1 MSEEVTREV
10 QTWDPIEWLDR
21 IINGEQTYTLQE
33 VPGNSGHYKLVPDNV
48 EVIQK
53 GTPLS
58 QSRLN
63 RMTDGISFSHNVI
76 GAIAAE
82 ALRQAGLAHK
92 NRQVDFEK
100 RFLQGEATIT
110 GTPGGYFSTTY
121 PFVLV
126 PIPAGTEHTQTNTP
140 HYDVTLCV
148 TAADDIGKVNLEVYD
163 KASNGFKVRN
173 LGSAKS
179 VSFTWTTLTQIFSK
193 GVITMRIQHVNSGTK
208 AKWKTKGT
216 ILQLT
221 VPGVEPIEIDLNE
234 ELQDVAVT
242 VDVSL
247 NSGFTALE
255 KGVGNWYV
263 ASVKIPA
270 REYDYQPTGETDDEG
285 YDILEE
291 VALDVNMRD
300 VTLCLWG
307 IPDMTQTQ
315 KESEVK

>member
-1 MSEEVTREV
+1 MNMSGLNSDGAMGQFFVG
-10 QTWDPIEWLDR
+10 DPIYVEEKNTGIVGGYWVRNVSHTFLADDAIQLDF
-21 IINGEQTYTLQE
+21 
-33 VPGNSGHYKLVPDNV
+33 D
-48 EVIQK
+48 
-53 GTPLS
+53 
-58 QSRLN
+58 LN

-179 VSFTWTTLTQIFSK
+179 VSFTWTIINTN
-193 GVITMRIQHVNSGTK
+193 IQ
-208 AKWKTKGT
+208 
-216 ILQLT
+216 
-221 VPGVEPIEIDLNE
+221 
-234 ELQDVAVT
+234 
-242 VDVSL
+242 
-247 NSGFTALE
+247 
-255 KGVGNWYV
+255 
-263 ASVKIPA
+263 
-270 REYDYQPTGETDDEG
+270 
-285 YDILEE
+285 
-291 VALDVNMRD
+291 
-300 VTLCLWG
+300 
-307 IPDMTQTQ
+307 
-315 KESEVK
+315 

>member
-1 MSEEVTREV
+1 MSEEVKREV

-33 VPGNSGHYKLVPDNV
+33 VPGNSGHYRLVPDDV

-76 GAIAAE
+76 GAVATE

-100 RFLQGEATIT
+100 RFLQGEATI
-110 GTPGGYFSTTY
+110 
-121 PFVLV
+121 
-126 PIPAGTEHTQTNTP
+126 TP

-179 VSFTWTTLTQIFSK
+179 VSFTWTIINTN
-193 GVITMRIQHVNSGTK
+193 IQ
-208 AKWKTKGT
+208 
-216 ILQLT
+216 
-221 VPGVEPIEIDLNE
+221 
-234 ELQDVAVT
+234 
-242 VDVSL
+242 
-247 NSGFTALE
+247 
-255 KGVGNWYV
+255 
-263 ASVKIPA
+263 
-270 REYDYQPTGETDDEG
+270 
-285 YDILEE
+285 
-291 VALDVNMRD
+291 
-300 VTLCLWG
+300 
-307 IPDMTQTQ
+307 
-315 KESEVK
+315 

>member
-1 MSEEVTREV
+1 MSEEVKREV
-10 QTWDPIEWLDR
+10 QTWDPVEWLDR

-126 PIPAGTEHTQTNTP
+126 PIPAGTE
-140 HYDVTLCV
+140 
-148 TAADDIGKVNLEVYD
+148 
-163 KASNGFKVRN
+163 S
-173 LGSAKS
+173 
-179 VSFTWTTLTQIFSK
+179 
-193 GVITMRIQHVNSGTK
+193 RIQRRRSTRHFAPTRRTS
-208 AKWKTKGT
+208 
-216 ILQLT
+216 
-221 VPGVEPIEIDLNE
+221 PIITRS
-234 ELQDVAVT
+234 AT
-242 VDVSL
+242 
-247 NSGFTALE
+247 T
-255 KGVGNWYV
+255 
-263 ASVKIPA
+263 
-270 REYDYQPTGETDDEG
+270 
-285 YDILEE
+285 
-291 VALDVNMRD
+291 
-300 VTLCLWG
+300 
-307 IPDMTQTQ
+307 
-315 KESEVK
+315 

>member
-1 MSEEVTREV
+1 MSEEVKREV
-10 QTWDPIEWLDR
+10 QTWDPVEWLDR

-33 VPGNSGHYKLVPDNV
+33 VPENSGHYKLVPDNV

-76 GAIAAE
+76 GAIATE

-140 HYDVTLCV
+140 RRQRVSVYYEHYP
-148 TAADDIGKVNLEVYD
+148 E
-163 KASNGFKVRN
+163 
-173 LGSAKS
+173 
-179 VSFTWTTLTQIFSK
+179 
-193 GVITMRIQHVNSGTK
+193 
-208 AKWKTKGT
+208 
-216 ILQLT
+216 
-221 VPGVEPIEIDLNE
+221 
-234 ELQDVAVT
+234 AV
-242 VDVSL
+242 L
-247 NSGFTALE
+247 
-255 KGVGNWYV
+255 
-263 ASVKIPA
+263 
-270 REYDYQPTGETDDEG
+270 
-285 YDILEE
+285 
-291 VALDVNMRD
+291 
-300 VTLCLWG
+300 
-307 IPDMTQTQ
+307 
-315 KESEVK
+315 

>member
-1 MSEEVTREV
+1 MSEEVKREV
-10 QTWDPIEWLDR
+10 QTWDPVEWLDR

-126 PIPAGTEHTQTNTP
+126 PIPAGTEHIQTNTP

-148 TAADDIGKVNLEVYD
+148 TAADDSGQVNLEVYD

-179 VSFTWTTLTQIFSK
+179 VSFTWTIINTN
-193 GVITMRIQHVNSGTK
+193 IQ
-208 AKWKTKGT
+208 
-216 ILQLT
+216 
-221 VPGVEPIEIDLNE
+221 
-234 ELQDVAVT
+234 
-242 VDVSL
+242 
-247 NSGFTALE
+247 
-255 KGVGNWYV
+255 
-263 ASVKIPA
+263 
-270 REYDYQPTGETDDEG
+270 
-285 YDILEE
+285 
-291 VALDVNMRD
+291 
-300 VTLCLWG
+300 
-307 IPDMTQTQ
+307 
-315 KESEVK
+315 